1 MLDLEQI
8 RERMRDRK
16 VTAVAEATGLHQAT
30 VYRVVWG
37 EQIPSYE
44 TVKTLSDY
52 LLGEG
57 RFAPAKA
64 KDGGA

>member
-8 RERMRDRK
+8 RSKLKDRRI
-16 VTAVAEATGLHQAT
+16 TAVAEATGLHQAT

-37 EQIPSYE
+37 EQVPSYE
-44 TVKTLSDY
+44 TVKVLSDY

-57 RFAPAKA
+57 RFASAKA